1 MIGKKRS
8 VLDYLVKWVL
18 ISIVVGACVGS
29 ASALFLLSLD
39 WATTWRENNVWIIA
53 LLPVAGLVI
62 GLLYHYFAGSTEKGN
77 NLIIDE
83 FYSPRTIIPFRM
95 APLVFVTTLI
105 THFFG
110 GSAGREGTAV
120 QMGGA
125 IADGFTRIFKLSD
138 RDRKTILIVGV
149 SAGFA
154 SVFGTPL
161 AGAVFALE
169 VMVLRHF
176 SYKYVFPSFLVAFV
190 ANFICDLWGAHHT
203 AYLIPYVPTISF
215 SLLGWS
221 IAAGLLFGITAMLF
235 THTMRFFNALSK
247 RWVAYPPLRPFFGGI
262 IIAAAVFLLGTTKYI
277 GLGMPTIVAAF
288 SEDLPSYDFILKL
301 AFTAFTLGVGFKGGE
316 VTPLFFIG
324 ATLGNVL
331 SWFIPLPMA
340 LLAGMGFVA
349 LFAGATN
356 TPIACAIMGME
367 LFGVE
372 GGVFIA
378 VACVVAYLSSG
389 SKGIYGSQDT
399 KMAHDLYR
407 RYKIKN

>member
-1 MIGKKRS
+1 MIGQKGGIF
-8 VLDYLVKWVL
+8 DYIVKWSF

-53 LLPVAGLVI
+53 LLPIGGLVI
-62 GLLYHYFAGSTEKGN
+62 GLLYHYFAGTTEKGN

-95 APLVFVTTLI
+95 APLVLVTTLI

-125 IADGFTRIFKLSD
+125 IADRFTRVFKLSD
-138 RDRKTILIVGV
+138 HDRKTILIVGV

-176 SYKYVFPSFLVAFV
+176 SYKYIFPSFLVAFIS
-190 ANFICDLWGAHHT
+190 NFSCDLWGVHHT
-203 AYLIPYVPTISF
+203 VYEIPSVPDLSF
-215 SLLGWS
+215 NLFFWS
-221 IAAGLLFGITAMLF
+221 IAVGLLFGVTAMLF
-235 THTMRFFNALSK
+235 THSIRFFSSLSK
-247 RWVAYPPLRPFFGGI
+247 RWVSYPPLRPFFGGI

-277 GLGMPTIVAAF
+277 GLGVPTIVSAF
-288 SEDLPSYDFILKL
+288 SEELPPYDFILKI

-331 SWFIPLPMA
+331 SFFVPLPMA

-367 LFGVE
+367 LFGIE
-372 GGVFIA
+372 GGIFITI
-378 VACVVAYLSSG
+378 ACVVAYLCSG

-399 KMAHDLYR
+399 KMARLLYKSR
-407 RYKIKN
+407 HK

>member
-1 MIGKKRS
+1 MIGNKKGI
-8 VLDYLVKWVL
+8 VNYLIKWTA
-18 ISIVVGACVGS
+18 ISAIVGICVGC
-29 ASALFLLSLD
+29 ASAIFLLSLD
-39 WATTWRENNVWIIA
+39 WATSWRENNIWIIS
-53 LLPVAGLVI
+53 LLPIGGLII
-62 GLLYHYFAGSTEKGN
+62 GLLYHYYSGTTEKGN

-95 APLVFVTTLI
+95 APLVLVSTVI

-125 IADGFTRIFKLSD
+125 IADRLTRLFKLNNH
-138 RDRKTILIVGV
+138 DRKTILIVGV
-149 SAGFA
+149 SSGFA

-176 SYKYVFPSFLVAFV
+176 SYKYVFPSFLVAFI
-190 ANFICDLWGAHHT
+190 ANYVCVLWGVHHT
-203 AYLIPYVPTISF
+203 TYSVSYIPQM
-215 SLLGWS
+215 SLELFLWS
-221 IAAGLLFGITAMLF
+221 IAAGLLFGVTAMLF
-235 THTMRFFNALSK
+235 THSIKFFSFFSK
-247 RWVAYPPLRPFFGGI
+247 RFVPYPPLRPFFGGI
-262 IIAAAVFLLGTTKYI
+262 IIAGAVFIMGTTKYI
-277 GLGMPTIVAAF
+277 GLGMPTIVSAF
-288 SEDLPSYDFILKL
+288 QEELPYYDFILKI

-331 SWFIPLPMA
+331 SLFMPLPMA
-340 LLAGMGFVA
+340 LLAAMGFVS

-367 LFGVE
+367 LFGIE

-378 VACVVAYLSSG
+378 VACIVAYLSSG
-389 SKGIYGSQDT
+389 DKGIYSSQDT
-399 KMAHDLYR
+399 KMAYILHN
-407 RYKIKN
+407 KGK

>member
-1 MIGKKRS
+1 MIGKKGG
-8 VLDYLVKWVL
+8 VFDYFVKWSV

-39 WATTWRENNVWIIA
+39 WATSWRENNVWIIA
-53 LLPVAGLVI
+53 LLPIGGLAI
-62 GLLYHYFAGSTEKGN
+62 GLLYYYFAGTTEKGN

-95 APLVFVTTLI
+95 APLVLVTTLI

-138 RDRKTILIVGV
+138 HDRKTILIVGV

-176 SYKYVFPSFLVAFV
+176 SYKYVFPSFLVAYV
-190 ANFICDLWGAHHT
+190 ANFVCDLWGVHHT
-203 AYLIPYVPTISF
+203 AYFIPYVPAISF

-221 IAAGLLFGITAMLF
+221 VAAGFLFGITAMLF
-235 THTMRFFNALSK
+235 THLIRFFNALSK

-262 IIAAAVFLLGTTKYI
+262 IIAAAVFMLGTTKYI
-277 GLGMPTIVAAF
+277 GLGMPTIVSAF
-288 SEDLPSYDFILKL
+288 SDELPTYDFILKI

-331 SWFIPLPMA
+331 SLFIPLPMA

-367 LFGVE
+367 LFGIE

-399 KMAHDLYR
+399 KMAHLLH
-407 RYKIKN
+407 KGNKT